1 MTSEERA
8 EMIRLCQ
15 QIEVEQDRDTFTKL
29 IQQLNELLSRKD
41 HRLEERDM
49 HKP

>member
-15 QIEVEQDRDTFTKL
+15 QIAVEQDRDTFTKL
-29 IQQLNELLSRKD
+29 IQELNDLLSRKD
-41 HRLEERDM
+41 HRLEERDK
-49 HKP
+49 HNP